1 VQILPGEP
9 EQIAEAAHRRTT
21 FLASV
26 GTALLS
32 STLSFDETL
41 ARVARMTVDAVADF
55 CAIDL
60 PYEGLES
67 VMHSDPSK
75 LPLLQQLP
83 RFPALRGMPRVLTT
97 GEPELYQRAT
107 AEVLQDITH
116 ERQYAELLRKLDVK
130 SMMIVPIQARGD
142 TIGTILFAST
152 QAARS
157 FNEDDVEMAQR
168 LAQKTAFAIENA
180 RLFRRE
186 RQARALIE
194 QAAERMARLQGL
206 TADLARALTS
216 EAVSQAVIDHA
227 ATGVGAL
234 TAALWTLDP
243 DGKNLRLLRSWNYS
257 PEAQQAY
264 AVIDLS
270 RPSPASDAV
279 RTRDPVFLSSRLE
292 LEQRY
297 PVVAA
302 AAADTRMPSMIALA
316 CLPLMVGEE
325 VTGVLIFTLR
335 DRSALAP
342 EERVFLTVAAGHCA
356 QSLYRARIFEA
367 ERRASTEKAL
377 LYELVDAAG
386 RAHTLEEVY
395 EHALIVLERALD
407 VQRSSILLFDADRVI
422 RFKAWHGLS
431 DAYRAA
437 VEGYSP
443 WSPDMRDAA
452 PIVVSDVRADPELAR
467 YREVFQR
474 EGIVA
479 LAFLP
484 LVHQQRLLGK
494 LMIYAARPR
503 SFTAAELAM
512 ARSVATQVAQAVA
525 RKMTEV
531 EVARLFEEAE
541 TARAQAEDAS
551 RMKDEFLAVV
561 SHELR
566 TPMSAILGWSHILKT
581 ERRNEPATLSK
592 GIDVIERNARAQTKI
607 IEDILD
613 VSRVITGKLV
623 IEPVSVSLSAVV
635 SDAIDVVRPSA
646 AAKEITLSL
655 DAPDDPLSI
664 VGDPGRLR
672 QIVWNLLSNAVKFTP
687 RGGSVHVVLMG
698 DRGSVSVAVRDTGK
712 GIPPSFLPHVF
723 ERFRQA
729 DSSTT
734 RLQGGLGLGLAIVR
748 HLVELHGGQVQA
760 ASEGTDKGATFT
772 VTLPVRAAGTTTSPG
787 LKVERSTGAARR
799 PTPERNP
806 SVKLAGVKILV
817 VDDETDAREML
828 STALSGYGAEMQT
841 VSTARAAL
849 KVIPLYQP
857 RMLIS
862 DIGMPEEDG
871 YVLIRQVRALASP
884 HNKVPAIALTAYARP
899 EDRMRALAAG
909 YDEHVAKPVQP
920 DTLATLVAR
929 MLQRRG

>member
-1 VQILPGEP
+1 VQILPGEL
-9 EQIAEAAHRRTT
+9 EQTAEAAHRRTT

-67 VMHSDPSK
+67 VLHADPAK

-97 GEPELYQRAT
+97 GDPELYQQT
-107 AEVLQDITH
+107 TDEVLQDITH
-116 ERQYAELLRKLDVK
+116 EPQYAELLRQLDVK

-142 TIGTILFAST
+142 TIGTMILAST
-152 QAARS
+152 QDERS
-157 FNEDDVEMAQR
+157 FSEDDVEMAQR
-168 LAQKTAFAIENA
+168 LAQKTAFAVENA

-194 QAAERMARLQGL
+194 QAAERMGRLQGL

-216 EAVSQAVIDHA
+216 EAVAQAVIDHA
-227 ATGVGAL
+227 AAGVGAV

-243 DGKNLRLLRSWNYS
+243 DGQHLRLLRSWNYS

-264 AVIDLS
+264 AVLDVKRS
-270 RPSPASDAV
+270 SPASDAV

-297 PVVAA
+297 PAVAA
-302 AAADTRMPSMIALA
+302 AAADNLMPSIIALA

-395 EHALIVLERALD
+395 EHALTALQRALD
-407 VQRSSILLFDADRVI
+407 VQRTSISLFEPDQVI

-437 VEGYSP
+437 LEGHSP
-443 WSPDMRDAA
+443 WSPETRDAA
-452 PIVVSDVRADPELAR
+452 PVIVSDVAADPELAR
-467 YREVFQR
+467 YREVFER

-479 LAFLP
+479 IAFLP

-494 LMIYAARPR
+494 LMIYASRPR
-503 SFTAAELAM
+503 SFTPAELAM

-525 RKMTEV
+525 RKMTEA

-623 IEPVSVSLSAVV
+623 IEPVSVSLSSVV
-635 SDAIDVVRPSA
+635 SEAIDVVRPSA
-646 AAKEITLSL
+646 AAKETTLSL

-672 QIVWNLLSNAVKFTP
+672 QIIWNLLSNAVKFTP
-687 RGGSVHVVLMG
+687 RGGSVQVALTQ
-698 DRGSVSVAVRDTGK
+698 DTGSVSVAVRDTGK

-734 RLQGGLGLGLAIVR
+734 RLTGGLGLGLAIVR
-748 HLVELHGGQVQA
+748 HLVELHGGHVQA
-760 ASEGTDKGATFT
+760 ASEGSDKGATFT
-772 VTLPVRAAGTTTSPG
+772 VTLPVRAAGTTTSPN
-787 LKVERSTGAARR
+787 LKVERSTGTARR
-799 PTPERNP
+799 LTPERN
-806 SVKLAGVKILV
+806 SSIQLAGIKILV

-849 KVIPLYQP
+849 KVLPLYQP
-857 RMLIS
+857 RILIS

-871 YVLIRQVRALASP
+871 YVLIRQVRALAP
-884 HNKVPAIALTAYARP
+884 PYGKVPAIALTAYARP

-909 YDEHVAKPVQP
+909 YDEHVAKPAQP
-920 DTLATLVAR
+920 DALASLVAR
-929 MLQRRG
+929 MIGRA